1 MTGEVKATHAIEKL
15 ESRVLAG
22 IRVFAK
28 QCDINETGK
37 QVPRTRFI
45 YQL

>member
-1 MTGEVKATHAIEKL
+1 MTEEIKATHAIEKL

-28 QCDINETGK
+28 QCDINET
-37 QVPRTRFI
+37 
-45 YQL
+45 